1 VDEGLSDRLSAT
13 AGSEE
18 KLPGIERAI
27 EERRRHPVRIP
38 E

>member
-18 KLPGIERAI
+18 KPPGIERAI
-27 EERRRHPVRIP
+27 EERRSHPIRMP